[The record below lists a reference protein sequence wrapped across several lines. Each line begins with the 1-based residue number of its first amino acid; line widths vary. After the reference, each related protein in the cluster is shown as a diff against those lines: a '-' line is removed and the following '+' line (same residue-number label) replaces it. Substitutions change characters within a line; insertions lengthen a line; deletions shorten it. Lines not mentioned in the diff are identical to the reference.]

1 MAIRVPVTIRFGDC
15 DSASIVYYPRFFDYF
30 HGAME
35 DAIRI
40 LAGMD
45 YPTLIA
51 SHRLGFPA
59 VRVECDFRRP
69 LRYGDPVEIEVAI
82 DDIGESSVVWRF
94 RGLRGRAVRAP
105 RRSAGG
111 HGLPPLRPLRQ
122 RAYPGVAA
130 NATRCDRLRLFRR
143 PPTGGAGGAYI
154 FAEGLGG
161 TGYGPTIGS
170 ALPVAASQSPK
181 AAARRSRSRPSVASS
196 RSGSAGAPAAVTA
209 RNRRQA
215 SA

>member
-94 RGLRGRAVRAP
+94 RVFVAGQAEPHAEARVVTVCLHFDRYAKEPIPEWLRTR
-105 RRSAGG
+105 
-111 HGLPPLRPLRQ
+111 L
-122 RAYPGVAA
+122 AA
-130 NATRCDRLRLFRR
+130 
-143 PPTGGAGGAYI
+143 TG
-154 FAEGLGG
+154 
-161 TGYGPTIGS
+161 
-170 ALPVAASQSPK
+170 
-181 AAARRSRSRPSVASS
+181 
-196 RSGSAGAPAAVTA
+196 
-209 RNRRQA
+209 
-215 SA
+215 